1 MVKERVITN
10 NFIIHGGDML
20 HLLSENIDDAVIIYI
35 RGSLTSRNI
44 SRVISL
50 WNTVTR
56 SNPSKI
62 AFNLKELESID
73 STAIGT
79 IVKFIND
86 TAERGV
92 RLVFLELEGSI
103 RQLFEA
109 ARLDKYVDL
118 MKSEEFMA
126 AISGKDNT

>member
-1 MVKERVITN
+1 
-10 NFIIHGGDML
+10 ML

-56 SNPSKI
+56 SHPSKI

-118 MKSEEFMA
+118 MKSEEFRA
-126 AISGKDNT
+126 SISGKDNT